1 MPASLGF
8 MLEAILGVM
17 GSQSK
22 LNSGILSVRLS
33 MGSLVFIAKCS
44 VRSSCFFASCSCEHV
59 VLSHPILCP
68 VVLDWWAEADCMW
81 ENSEGFSSKSS
92 LEWASCSLILLIK
105 GL

>member
-44 VRSSCFFASCSCEHV
+44 VRSSCFLHLV
-59 VLSHPILCP
+59 VVNMWFCPILSC
-68 VVLDWWAEADCMW
+68 VQW
-81 ENSEGFSSKSS
+81 S
-92 LEWASCSLILLIK
+92 LTGGQKQIVCGRIQ
-105 GL
+105 